1 MGAIYILDNLTD
13 HGFLRK
19 LSYLKSTVEF
29 RNGTFFPEP
38 NSYLR
43 LLKKRPLVILTK
55 IIPGNL
61 YLKMCIFKKIP
72 LLKFIKGDLF
82 VFRRRLTILYFV
94 KSCQIRLKSYI
105 MFSTM
110 PDILLKTYL

>member
-43 LLKKRPLVILTK
+43 LF
-55 IIPGNL
+55 
-61 YLKMCIFKKIP
+61 FKKTAFSDFDKDNSW
-72 LLKFIKGDLF
+72 KFVSENVHFQKDSFAKIH
-82 VFRRRLTILYFV
+82 
-94 KSCQIRLKSYI
+94 
-105 MFSTM
+105 
-110 PDILLKTYL
+110 